1 MDKWHG
7 SVAEVPQQKQPA
19 IIGIA
24 VALIALAQRYSVD
37 AIFRRMAHYTEVG
50 EAHVHLL
57 VHAEHLGESREI
69 VGLGM
74 EGVAHTAVSTHL
86 GFILRLTYY
95 VAHNNECIVADTCR
109 RKSMSFVVYAVRRCS
124 Q

>member
-1 MDKWHG
+1 MDERHG
-7 SVAEVPQQKQPA
+7 GIAEVPQQKQPA
-19 IIGIA
+19 VVGIT

-37 AIFRRMAHYTEVG
+37 AVFSGMAHYAEVG

-74 EGVAHTAVSTHL
+74 EGVAHTAVSAHL
-86 GFILRLTYY
+86 GFLLRLTYY
-95 VAHNNECIVADTCR
+95 VAHDDERVVAEHLT
-109 RKSMSFVVYAVRRCS
+109 
-124 Q
+124 